1 MAESALEQAV
11 REAAAGGSQAR
22 RRVYEL
28 LAQDSLY
35 VEASHPPGGAVTLST
50 ATKGGRL
57 EMSVFTSMES
67 ALRSNPDAEAY
78 RVHAPSSWIF
88 LEAKRLGCA
97 AVWIN
102 PPQCEILSADFAALA
117 SGLVP
122 GDAPKI
128 VSVST
133 QRLPLFVPPASVPP
147 ASVPPVP
154 APPVPAPP
162 VPAPPALRPPP
173 FVPRPSVPQEDA
185 PVILAPGN
193 PVPKEALDYLP
204 VAMGAVAEVSAAY
217 LFDLVMPGEPRMLCL
232 GLRIDLPS
240 SEWNGFIEA
249 IDQLDEIP
257 GFPNG
262 VAVYPLND
270 EMLETAREVGV
281 KILSTRE

>member
-35 VEASHPPGGAVTLST
+35 VEASHPPGGAVVLST
-50 ATKGGRL
+50 STKGGRL
-57 EMSVFTSMES
+57 EMSVFTSRES
-67 ALRSNPDAEAY
+67 ALTSNPDVEAY
-78 RVHAPSSWIF
+78 RAHAPASWIF
-88 LEAKRLGCA
+88 FEAKRLGCA

-102 PPQCEILSADFAALA
+102 PPQCEILSADFTALA

-122 GDAPKI
+122 GDSPKAAA
-128 VSVST
+128 VPT
-133 QRLPLFVPPASVPP
+133 QRLPLFVPPAAVPP
-147 ASVPPVP
+147 APM
-154 APPVPAPP
+154 
-162 VPAPPALRPPP
+162 PPP
-173 FVPRPSVPQEDA
+173 FVPRAPVPQEDA
-185 PVILAPGN
+185 PAILAPNN
-193 PVPKEALDYLP
+193 PIPKEALDYLP
-204 VAMGAVAEVSAAY
+204 DALGAVAEVSAAY

-240 SEWNGFIEA
+240 SEWNAFIEA

-257 GFPNG
+257 GFPYG

-270 EMLETAREVGV
+270 EMLAVAVEVGV
-281 KILSTRE
+281 KVR

>member
-35 VEASHPPGGAVTLST
+35 VEASHPPGDVVVLST
-50 ATKGGRL
+50 VTKGGRL

-67 ALRSNPDAEAY
+67 ALTCNPDIDAY
-78 RVHAPSSWIF
+78 RAHAPASWIF
-88 LEAKRLGCA
+88 FEAKRLGCA

-102 PPQCEILSADFAALA
+102 PPQCEILSADFTALA

-122 GDAPKI
+122 GDAPK
-128 VSVST
+128 VVPT
-133 QRLPLFVPPASVPP
+133 QRLPLFVPPAS
-147 ASVPPVP
+147 
-154 APPVPAPP
+154 
-162 VPAPPALRPPP
+162 APPAPSAPVPPP
-173 FVPRPSVPQEDA
+173 FVPRASVPQEDA
-185 PVILAPGN
+185 PVILAPNN
-193 PVPKEALDYLP
+193 PVPQEALAYLP
-204 VAMGAVAEVSAAY
+204 GALGAVAEVSAAY

-232 GLRIDLPS
+232 GLKIELPS

-257 GFPNG
+257 GFPYG

-270 EMLETAREVGV
+270 EMLGVACEVGV
-281 KILSTRE
+281 KVL

>member
-1 MAESALEQAV
+1 ME
-11 REAAAGGSQAR
+11 R
-22 RRVYEL
+22 
-28 LAQDSLY
+28 
-35 VEASHPPGGAVTLST
+35 LS
-50 ATKGGRL
+50 
-57 EMSVFTSMES
+57 SSSMES
-67 ALRSNPDAEAY
+67 ALTCNPDVEAY
-78 RVHAPSSWIF
+78 RAHAPSSWIF
-88 LEAKRLGCA
+88 LEAKRLGCDV
-97 AVWIN
+97 VWIN
-102 PPQCEILSADFAALA
+102 PPQFEVLSTDFAALA
-117 SGLVP
+117 NGLVP
-122 GDAPKI
+122 GDSPK
-128 VSVST
+128 VAAVPT
-133 QRLPLFVPPASVPP
+133 QRLPLFVPPASVP
-147 ASVPPVP
+147 AVS
-154 APPVPAPP
+154 
-162 VPAPPALRPPP
+162 APPALMPPP

-204 VAMGAVAEVSAAY
+204 VAMGAVAQVSAAY

>member
-1 MAESALEQAV
+1 MAESALEQSV
-11 REAAAGGSQAR
+11 REAVAGGSQAR

-35 VEASHPPGGAVTLST
+35 VEASHPPGGAVVLST

-67 ALRSNPDAEAY
+67 ALTCNPDVDAY
-78 RVHAPSSWIF
+78 RAHAPASWIF
-88 LEAKRLGCA
+88 FEAKRLGCA

-102 PPQCEILSADFAALA
+102 PPQCEILSADFTALA

-122 GDAPKI
+122 DDAPKA
-128 VSVST
+128 VPVPT
-133 QRLPLFVPPASVPP
+133 LRQPLFVPPASVQPT
-147 ASVPPVP
+147 VV
-154 APPVPAPP
+154 
-162 VPAPPALRPPP
+162 PPP
-173 FVPRPSVPQEDA
+173 FVPRESVPQEDA
-185 PVILAPGN
+185 PAILAPYN
-193 PVPKEALDYLP
+193 PVPKEALAYLP
-204 VAMGAVAEVSAAY
+204 DALSALAEVSAAY

-257 GFPNG
+257 GFPYG

-270 EMLETAREVGV
+270 EMLGVACEVGV
-281 KILSTRE
+281 KVL